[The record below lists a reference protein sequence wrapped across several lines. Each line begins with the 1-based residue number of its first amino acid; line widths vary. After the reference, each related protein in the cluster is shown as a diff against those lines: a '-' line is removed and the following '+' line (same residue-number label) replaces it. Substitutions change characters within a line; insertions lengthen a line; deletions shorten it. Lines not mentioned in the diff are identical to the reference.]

1 MTIIEYT
8 RTLKI
13 TRTRTLSQESWM
25 SNQLHVSESEL
36 HRPPGRPRRSPE
48 HQAEIRGR
56 VAKIAA
62 RLFRDEGLAALSMR
76 RIAHEAR
83 VSPMSLY
90 GYFRSKNEIIRAIW
104 ERFFS
109 ECFERVESAAARCK
123 RGPRRKLEAACAA
136 YVRYWLDH
144 PDEYRAVFMIEDKIE
159 NREQYFV
166 ETSAIIKRYGIF
178 NELLRAHQPSKK
190 SNAQRERASALI
202 CALTGVCHMLVTV
215 SEYRWPAAPH
225 LLKQLM
231 RMVD

>member
-1 MTIIEYT
+1 MNNP
-8 RTLKI
+8 LQVVK
-13 TRTRTLSQESWM
+13 SQ
-25 SNQLHVSESEL
+25 V

-48 HQAEIRGR
+48 REAEIRGR
-56 VAKIAA
+56 VANIAA
-62 RLFRDEGLAALSMR
+62 RLFRDEGLAAVSMR
-76 RIAHEAR
+76 RIASEAQ

-90 GYFRSKNEIIRAIW
+90 DYFRSKNEIIRAIW

-109 ECFERVESAAARCK
+109 ECFELVESAAARCK
-123 RGPRRKLEAACAA
+123 REPRRKLEAACVA

-159 NREQYFV
+159 NRERYFV
-166 ETSAIIKRYGIF
+166 ETSAIITRYQIF
-178 NELLRAHQPSKK
+178 SDLLNAHQPGSK
-190 SNAQRERASALI
+190 SNAQSDRAAALI

-215 SEYRWPAAPH
+215 SEFRWPAATQ